1 MTHRIAT
8 AVLLTRP
15 GNETGEVFLV
25 LRSAKLRFFGGYWA
39 FPGGVVDAID
49 VVGEA
54 DGEETHR
61 RCALRE
67 LFEETGVL
75 VAALAERVGAAAR
88 GALRRGL
95 LGHSEDSLAD
105 WRELVDDTPQAL
117 TSVHPFARVTTPP
130 FAPLRYRTRFVHVE
144 LPRGET
150 PSVIPG
156 ELDEGRFF
164 APEEAL
170 ASWTRGERL
179 IVPPALFL
187 LGILRESALEPALE
201 RASRACGVLASG
213 GLHQVRNVPGIWM
226 LPLRTPTIPPA
237 TTTNAYLVG
246 EQELYLVDPAT
257 YEASERERLF
267 AFVDERVSEGRRVAG
282 VLVTHH
288 HPDHVGS
295 VEEAAER
302 YRVPVHAHAL
312 TLERLPGRPR
322 ETRVIEDGST
332 IALGRA
338 PDGSAGWHLTAF
350 HTPGHD
356 RGHLVFLDSRY
367 RALIA
372 GDLVS
377 TLSTIVIDPPEGH
390 LATYLAS
397 LRRMLAEPLGI
408 LHPAHGPVAR
418 DAHALLRSYL
428 EHRSA
433 REESLVA
440 ALAEG
445 NATIEECL
453 PRVYADVERALWPYA
468 ARSLAAG
475 LEKLVEEGR
484 ASRSGGRWQLA
495 SGS

>member
-1 MTHRIAT
+1 MSHRIAT
-8 AVLLTRP
+8 AVLLTRSTP
-15 GNETGEVFLV
+15 KGHEVFLV
-25 LRSAKLRFFGGYWA
+25 LRSQKLRFFGGYWA

-49 VVGEA
+49 VVGDH

-67 LFEETGVL
+67 LFEEVGVL
-75 VAALAERVGAAAR
+75 VGPMAERIGGGQRAE
-88 GALRRGL
+88 LRRGL
-95 LGHSEDSLAD
+95 LEESEDAFASWGEFLDATPSALA
-105 WRELVDDTPQAL
+105 A
-117 TSVHPFARVTTPP
+117 VHPFARVTTPA

-144 LPRGET
+144 LPSGEV

-164 APEEAL
+164 GPAEAL
-170 ASWTRGERL
+170 ESWTRGERL

-187 LGILRESALEPALE
+187 LDILREGALEPALA
-201 RASRACGVLASG
+201 RARTACEDLEAGSM
-213 GLHQVRNVPGIWM
+213 HEVRNVPGIWM
-226 LPLRTPTIPPA
+226 LPLQTPTIPPA

-246 EQELYLVDPAT
+246 EEALYLVDPAT
-257 YEASERERLF
+257 YETSERERLF
-267 AFVDERVSEGRRVAG
+267 AFVDERVSEGRRMAG

-288 HPDHVGS
+288 HPDHVGT
-295 VEEAAER
+295 VQEAAER
-302 YRVPVHAHAL
+302 YDVPVHAHAL
-312 TLERLPGRPR
+312 TLERLPARPR
-322 ETRVIEDGST
+322 DARVIVDGA
-332 IALGRA
+332 ILPLGRA
-338 PDGSAGWHLTAF
+338 PDGSSDWHLLAL

-356 RGHLVFLDSRY
+356 RGHLVFVDSRY

-397 LRRMLAEPLGI
+397 LRRILALPIGV

-418 DAHALLRSYL
+418 DAHALLRVYL

-433 REESLVA
+433 REATLFA
-440 ALAEG
+440 ALADG
-445 NATIEECL
+445 NGTLEELL
-453 PRVYADVERALWPYA
+453 PRVYADVDRALWPYA
-468 ARSLAAG
+468 KRSLAAG

-484 ASRSGGRWQLA
+484 VRCDGERWQPA
-495 SGS
+495 